1 MEIKIILNNDIELQ
15 AELYET
21 ETARKV
27 FDSLPIKAR
36 GSTWGEEIYFSTDIV
51 APEENA
57 VEVVDAGDVAYWPPM
72 QALCFF
78 YGPTPASQGDE
89 IRAAGP
95 VNVIGKIKNNITPL
109 KKLQGNVEV
118 SMDKIKS

>member
-1 MEIKIILNNDIELQ
+1 MEIKIILNDNIEMY

-51 APEENA
+51 APEEDA

-72 QALCFF
+72 QAICFF

-95 VNVIGKIKNNITPL
+95 VNVIGKIKNDITHL

-118 SMDKIKS
+118 FMDEIKS

>member
-27 FDSLPIKAR
+27 FDSLPIKGR